1 MHINVNILSHHK
13 TNNNFLHMICK
24 LCLPLCKI
32 NNVQYQSNSKANQL
46 LHKCLLSKK
55 QRTIFYPP
63 KQINN
68 LCIICKFLLQFRI
81 NSNLQLLSLDKHS
94 PHYSINLLTVN
105 NKNYKLL
112 NGHYSKHDI
121 LSIYR

>member
-1 MHINVNILSHHK
+1 MHINVSILSHYK
-13 TNNNFLHMICK
+13 TSNNFLHMIYK
-24 LCLPLCKI
+24 LRLPLCKI
-32 NNVQYQSNSKANQL
+32 NNVQYQFNSKANHL

-55 QRTIFYPP
+55 QHITFYPP
-63 KQINN
+63 KQTNN
-68 LCIICKFLLQFRI
+68 LCIICKFLLQFHI

-94 PHYSINLLTVN
+94 PHYSIHLLTV

-121 LSIYR
+121 LSVYR